1 MPTIRIEYE
10 VPDDDCEKCEHF
22 CFMELRKPNLMC
34 NQFKCGLTYNHRVNR
49 CQACIDAEVK
59 EGVYAK

>member
-10 VPDDDCEKCEHF
+10 VPEEGC
-22 CFMELRKPNLMC
+22 L
-34 NQFKCGLTYNHRVNR
+34 KCGVFNFHYSDPSCKIFNEYIKYGKDGKYQR

-59 EGVYAK
+59 E

>member
-10 VPDDDCEKCEHF
+10 VPDDCEKCEHRSSETGYSLCQVF
-22 CFMELRKPNLMC
+22 DNYYLK
-34 NQFKCGLTYNHRVNR
+34 RVNGKLTR

-59 EGVYAK
+59 EG

>member
-10 VPDDDCEKCEHF
+10 VPEGDCRDCEHSGCTFE
-22 CFMELRKPNLMC
+22 CLL
-34 NQFKCGLTYNHRVNR
+34 FKVYYLERDESGRWLR

-59 EGVYAK
+59 EGE

>member
-10 VPDDDCEKCEHF
+10 VPDDDCWKCSQSYSTFNYVRRCTLFNVQLHDVED
-22 CFMELRKPNLMC
+22 RYKY
-34 NQFKCGLTYNHRVNR
+34 QR

-59 EGVYAK
+59 VQPE